1 MDLNLQ
7 GKVAIVTGGGSGL
20 GAGICEVL
28 AEEGVH
34 VVVNYIV
41 DKENVLKFV
50 AELNEKYHTN
60 STAMYGDISKAD
72 DIENIIKKTLEQY
85 GQIDIL
91 VNNAGIWPT
100 DDIRDMADETWRKV
114 IDINLT
120 GPFLFCKRF
129 ANYLVSN
136 GRKGNIVN
144 ITSKSAFKYSTKG
157 HAHYASAKAGLMM
170 LTKALAR
177 EYTPYGVN
185 VTGVAPGM
193 VRTPM
198 NTKQLANGGEERY
211 LKRIP
216 VGRIS
221 DPRDVAYTVA
231 FLASDKSEFIT
242 GTTIDVTGGMLI

>member
-1 MDLNLQ
+1 MDLNLR
-7 GKVAIVTGGGSGL
+7 GKIAIVTGGGSGL

-50 AELNEKYHTN
+50 AELNEKYAADAI
-60 STAMYGDISKAD
+60 AMYGDISKAD
-72 DIENIIKKTLEQY
+72 DIENMIAKTLERY
-85 GQIDIL
+85 GQMDIL

-100 DDIRDMADETWRKV
+100 DDIKDMADETWRKV

-129 ANYLVSN
+129 ANYLVEKEK
-136 GRKGNIVN
+136 KGNIIN
-144 ITSKSAFKYSTKG
+144 ITSKSALSYTTKG
-157 HAHYASAKAGLMM
+157 HAHYASSKAGMLM

-198 NTKQLANGGEERY
+198 NTKQLANGGEEKY
-211 LKRIP
+211 LTRIP
-216 VGRIS
+216 VGKIS

-242 GTTIDVTGGMLI
+242 GATIDVTGGMLI